1 MLIVYLLSWYIH
13 VNTTFIYLTVLPM
26 VMARKITAIAGGK
39 VKIEDNV
46 EEIFEKIITPY
57 GNGAKIDSQ
66 KKFIGKRAIVLI
78 LKD

>member
-1 MLIVYLLSWYIH
+1 
-13 VNTTFIYLTVLPM
+13 
-26 VMARKITAIAGGK
+26 MARVVTAIKGGK

-46 EEIFEKIITPY
+46 EEIFEKKITPY

-66 KKFIGKRAIVLI
+66 KKFIGKNAIVII